1 MQVDRAGAARFQTSM
16 PVPPPAPAG
25 LSADGAAF
33 WNEAIA
39 RCQALDRQNYY
50 DMLGVG
56 RDVGGEGV
64 RKAYFALAKKWHPDR
79 ATGELAP
86 LRTFVEP
93 VFALFTA
100 AHETLADEKKRTAY
114 LRTVQDGGGTPEAD
128 RKLEAI
134 LWAAK
139 EHQKAEVLMRQRS
152 FESAASLLSSA
163 IELVPDESDLLA
175 TYAWCIFNLPQSDG
189 RVKEMMTAV
198 DRALAI
204 EPKHDRAHYYKG
216 MILQRTGKNAEA
228 LTSFKKAL
236 ELNKKNADAAR
247 EVRLAEM
254 RGKSGTTGR
263 NSAAP
268 PATGEKKAEGG
279 LLSKLFGSSKKS

>member
-1 MQVDRAGAARFQTSM
+1 
-16 PVPPPAPAG
+16 
-25 LSADGAAF
+25 
-33 WNEAIA
+33 
-39 RCQALDRQNYY
+39 
-50 DMLGVG
+50 
-56 RDVGGEGV
+56 
-64 RKAYFALAKKWHPDR
+64 
-79 ATGELAP
+79 
-86 LRTFVEP
+86 
-93 VFALFTA
+93 
-100 AHETLADEKKRTAY
+100 
-114 LRTVQDGGGTPEAD
+114 
-128 RKLEAI
+128 